1 LTPFFDFHPIIG
13 AWFRSRYAGPTDAQT
28 AGWPSIAAGRHTL
41 IAAPTG
47 SGKTLAAFL
56 ACIDRL
62 LKQSLAAQLSD
73 DVRVVYVSPL
83 RALSNDMHRNLEV
96 PLAEINQRA
105 EELGFPPLGIRVGL
119 RTSDTTASQR
129 ASLVRRPPHLL
140 VTTPESLYL
149 MLTAAKSRETLR
161 HVDTVIVDEI
171 HAMVG
176 NKRGS
181 HLSISLERL
190 ERLCGKRLQR
200 IGLSA
205 TQKPIERTAS
215 FLVGAGAEAGN
226 ATSDANSATTP
237 DSRRQTPDAHCQ
249 ILDVGHARER
259 DLQIELPRTE
269 LGVVC
274 MHEQWDEINER
285 IIELIHE
292 HRTTLIF
299 VNTRRLA
306 ERLTH
311 QLTEKLGEGHVD
323 SHHGSLS
330 SVKRLETERK
340 LKTGELKAVVAT
352 ASLELG
358 IDIGFVDLVI
368 QIGSPR
374 SIATFLQ
381 RIGRS
386 GHSLG
391 LVPKGRLF
399 ALSRDEL
406 MESLALFRAVRRGLL
421 DSVPVPEAPL
431 DILAQQIVAEVAA
444 EDWDVDE
451 LFALVR
457 RAYPYQ
463 RLSRAEFD
471 RTVEYLSE
479 GIARGAG
486 RGRAYLHHDHV
497 GKRLKARKGARL
509 AAIANGGAIPETGAY
524 RVIAEPEE
532 TAVGTV
538 DEDFAVESMRGDV
551 FLLGNTSWQI
561 LHVRGGEVRVRD
573 AHGAAPTIPFWF
585 GEAPGRS
592 LELSQ
597 EVSNFREDLESQLAD
612 PPAAERWVVAETGCS
627 AEVARQ
633 AVPYALSEKAAIG
646 LLPSCKRV
654 VFERFFDETG
664 GMQLVV
670 HAPFG
675 GAINRAW
682 GLAMRKRFCRSF
694 DFELQATADDDGFL
708 LSIGPQH
715 SFPLES
721 LFPMVTSHNARE
733 LLEQAVLRIP
743 MFQVRWRWN
752 VTRALLVLRRRGS
765 QKVPPALQRFRAE
778 DLLSAVF
785 PRLTGC
791 QEHSAGEIELPDHPL
806 ARQTMEDCL
815 HEPLDIDGFKDVLR
829 AVERGE
835 ITFVARDTREPSPF
849 ALEMLNASPYAFLD
863 GGEIQDRRARAVS
876 TPRGLSL
883 EATRDLGRLDPGAIA
898 QVVEEAQPFVRDADE
913 LHDALL
919 NRIVL
924 PADQTLPEWRAFFE
938 ELSSQR
944 RAAAITLPATDRT
957 AWIAAERLPAVQIL
971 YPDASPQPPIAAP
984 STVRH
989 DWTSVDARV
998 GMVRGLLEICG
1009 PTTAPLVSEQLAIT
1023 LGQAETALEALEGE
1037 GVVLRGRFTP
1047 SDEPSPSDAGP
1058 IEWCHRRLLA
1068 RIHRL
1073 TIDGLRK
1080 QIQPVDVRT
1089 FWRFLARHQGLLPDA
1104 RKSGVNGLFDV
1115 ITMLQGIDVPAVAWE
1130 RDLLPARV
1138 AAYQPQWLDELCL
1151 AGEIGWGRL
1160 FPPVVNGDHGRPMA
1174 AITRIAP
1181 VSLFLRSDLD
1191 WLSATR
1197 TRDEQLELL
1206 TSPARHVVEL
1216 LTSQGAM
1223 FAADLARQTQMLPA
1237 QLDEA
1242 LGELVTRGLVTADG
1256 FGGLRQLVGENR
1268 RHSRMHAKR
1277 RRAGLLRKR
1286 NTAGGAGRWSLWRP
1300 GTTNNEADRDTL
1312 VEQWAW
1318 QLLRRWGVVFRD
1330 LLAKE
1335 VGAPSWYEL
1344 SQVYR
1349 RLEARGQIR
1358 GGRFI
1363 AGVGGEQFGTGDAVQ
1378 QLRGLRDAE
1387 PHAELV
1393 VISAADPMN
1402 LTGIVT
1408 DEARTPSTAANR
1420 VAYFNGIP
1428 VAALKSR
1435 EVIWLGEV
1443 SEPTRNTILTAFGQ
1457 PSRLPTEERPAALEA
1472 EADGPDLAAQ
1482 PSDGKRRS
1490 RRTYRPPSGIPRPLI
1505 R

>member
-1 LTPFFDFHPIIG
+1 MSFFEFHPII
-13 AWFRSRYAGPTDAQT
+13 ADWFALRFTGPTEAQ
-28 AGWPSIAAGRHTL
+28 ALGWPAIVAGRHTL

-62 LKQSLAAQLSD
+62 LKESLAGRLD
-73 DVRVVYVSPL
+73 NGVRVVYVSPL

-96 PLAEINQRA
+96 PLSEIGRRA
-105 EELGFPPLGIRVGL
+105 EEMGFPPLNIRVGL
-119 RTSDTTASQR
+119 RTGDTTPSQR
-129 ASLVRRPPHLL
+129 VALVRRPPQIL

-161 HVDTVIVDEI
+161 DADTVIVDEI

-181 HLSISLERL
+181 HLALTLERL
-190 ERLCGKRLQR
+190 DSLCGKSLQR

-205 TQKPIERTAS
+205 TQKPIERTAR
-215 FLVGAGAEAGN
+215 FLIGSCGVRGPASGVENQGDRVLSGPV
-226 ATSDANSATTP
+226 SDAGL
-237 DSRRQTPDAHCQ
+237 RTPDAARVAHACE
-249 ILDVGHARER
+249 IIDVGHSRSL
-259 DLQIELPRTE
+259 DLGIELPRTE
-269 LGVVC
+269 LGAVC
-274 MHEQWDEINER
+274 MHEQWEEINDR
-285 IIELIHE
+285 LIQLIHE

-311 QLTEKLGEGHVD
+311 QLTERLGEGHVD

-330 SVKRLETERK
+330 TIKRLETERK

-358 IDIGFVDLVI
+358 IDIGYVDLVI

-391 LVPKGRLF
+391 LVPKGRLV

-406 MESLALFRAVRRGLL
+406 LESLSLFRAVRRGLL
-421 DSVPVPEAPL
+421 DSLAIPQAPL
-431 DILAQQIVAEVAA
+431 DVLAQQIVAEVTAQ
-444 EDWDVDE
+444 DWDVDD
-451 LFALVR
+451 LFALVC
-457 RAYPYQ
+457 RADPY
-463 RLSRAEFD
+463 RGLSRAEFD
-471 RTVEYLSE
+471 RTIEYLSE
-479 GIARGAG
+479 GIARSTG
-486 RGRAYLHHDHV
+486 RGRTYLHHDHV
-497 GKRLKARKGARL
+497 GRRVKARKGARL
-509 AAIANGGAIPETGAY
+509 AAIANAGAIPETGSY
-524 RVIAEPEE
+524 RVVAEPDE
-532 TAVGTV
+532 TVVGTL

-561 LHVRGGEVRVRD
+561 VHVRGGEVRVVD
-573 AHGAAPTIPFWF
+573 AHGAAPTIPFWL

-597 EVSNFREDLESQLAD
+597 EVSRLREDLEPLLSD
-612 PPAAERWVVAETGCS
+612 PPAAERWVIAETGCS
-627 AEVARQ
+627 DEAARQ
-633 AVPYALSEKAAIG
+633 AVAHAYAEKAAIG
-646 LLPSCKRV
+646 LLPSCRRV

-708 LSIGPQH
+708 LSLGPQH
-715 SFPLES
+715 SFPIES
-721 LFPMVTSHNARE
+721 LFPMVTADNVRG
-733 LLEQAVLRIP
+733 LCEQAILRIP
-743 MFQVRWRWN
+743 MFLVRWRWN
-752 VTRALLVLRRRGS
+752 VTRALLVLRHRGS

-791 QEHSAGEIELPDHPL
+791 QEHTAGEIELPDHPL

-815 HEPLDIDGFKDVLR
+815 HEPLDIDGLTNVLR
-829 AVERGE
+829 DLERGE

-849 ALEMLNASPYAFLD
+849 ALELLNANLYAFLD
-863 GGEIQDRRARAVS
+863 GGEIQERRARAVS
-876 TPRGLSL
+876 TPRSVSV
-883 EATRDLGRLDPGAIA
+883 ETIRDLGRLDAAAIE
-898 QVVEEAQPFVRDADE
+898 QVIQEAQPFVRNADE

-924 PADQTLPEWRAFFE
+924 PVDETSADWKPFFDD
-938 ELSSQR
+938 LATQR
-944 RAAAITLPATDRT
+944 RAAEIALPDGRSNQAGRT
-957 AWIAAERLPAVQIL
+957 GWIAAERLPAALAVFT
-971 YPDASPQPPIAAP
+971 DASPVPPIDAP

-989 DWTSVDARV
+989 DWTSIEARIA
-998 GMVRGLLEICG
+998 MVRGLMEICG
-1009 PTTAPLVSEQLAIT
+1009 PTTAPAVADRLSIT
-1023 LGQAETALEALEGE
+1023 LGQAEASLEALEGE

-1047 SDEPSPSDAGP
+1047 SVAGADGNAGSP

-1080 QIQPVDVRT
+1080 QIEPVDVRT
-1089 FWRFLARHQGLLPDA
+1089 FWRFLARHQGLMPA
-1104 RKSGVNGLFDV
+1104 GRKSGINGLFDV
-1115 ITMLQGIDVPAVAWE
+1115 ITMLQGIDAPAVCWE
-1130 RDLLPARV
+1130 QDLLPSRI

-1151 AGEIGWGRL
+1151 AGDIGWGRL
-1160 FPPVVNGDHGRPMA
+1160 FPPAQNADRSRPMA
-1174 AITRIAP
+1174 AITRVAP
-1181 VSLFLRSDLD
+1181 ISLFLRSDLE
-1191 WLSATR
+1191 WLAASRSSETQ
-1197 TRDEQLELL
+1197 TDLL
-1206 TSPARHVVEL
+1206 TSPARQVLEI
-1216 LTSQGAM
+1216 LTAQGAM
-1223 FAADLARQTQMLPA
+1223 FAADLARQTQMLAA
-1237 QLDEA
+1237 QIDEV

-1256 FGGLRQLVGENR
+1256 FGGLRQLIGENR
-1268 RHSRMHAKR
+1268 RLSRSQSKR
-1277 RRAGLLRKR
+1277 RRAGLVRRR
-1286 NTAGGAGRWSLWRP
+1286 NAAGGTGRWSLWRP
-1300 GTTNNEADRDTL
+1300 GTPTAEPAARDDM

-1335 VGAPSWYEL
+1335 PGAPSWYDL

-1349 RLEARGQIR
+1349 RIEARGEIR

-1363 AGVGGEQFGTGDAVQ
+1363 AGVGGEQFGTGDTVR
-1378 QLRGLRDAE
+1378 QLRALRDEAS
-1387 PHAELV
+1387 PPGELLT
-1393 VISAADPMN
+1393 ISAADPLN
-1402 LTGIVT
+1402 LAGIVT
-1408 DEARTPSTAANR
+1408 DHARIPSTAANR
-1420 VAYFNGIP
+1420 VAYRDGSP
-1428 VAALKSR
+1428 VAALKSGQ
-1435 EVIWLGEV
+1435 ISWLAEV
-1443 SEPTRNTILTAFGQ
+1443 SDDVADAVTAIFG
-1457 PSRLPTEERPAALEA
+1457 PGAV
-1472 EADGPDLAAQ
+1472 EADRTLRLVS
-1482 PSDGKRRS
+1482 PSS
-1490 RRTYRPPSGIPRPLI
+1490 AIQ
-1505 R
+1505 

>member
-1 LTPFFDFHPIIG
+1 MTPFFDFHPII
-13 AWFRSRYAGPTDAQT
+13 AEWFRSRYAGPTDAQT
-28 AGWPSIAAGRHTL
+28 VGWPSIAAGQHTL

-62 LKQSLAAQLSD
+62 LKQSLAGELTD

-83 RALSNDMHRNLEV
+83 RALSNDMHRNLDV
-96 PLAEINQRA
+96 PLVEIKRQA
-105 EELGFPPLGIRVGL
+105 EEMGYPPLDLRVGL

-129 ASLVRRPPHLL
+129 VSLVRRPPHIL

-161 HVDTVIVDEI
+161 NVDTVIVDEI

-181 HLSISLERL
+181 HLSITLERL
-190 ERLCGKRLQR
+190 EHLCGKRLQR

-205 TQKPIERTAS
+205 TQKPIERTAN
-215 FLVGAGAEAGN
+215 FLMGETRAASET
-226 ATSDANSATTP
+226 TSCS
-237 DSRRQTPDAHCQ
+237 TPDATCQ

-259 DLQIELPRTE
+259 DLQIETPRTE

-285 IIELIHE
+285 IIQLIHE

-399 ALSRDEL
+399 ALSRDEM
-406 MESLALFRAVRRGLL
+406 MECLGLFRAVKRGLL

-444 EDWDVDE
+444 EDWDVDD
-451 LFALVR
+451 LFALVC

-463 RLSRAEFD
+463 QLSRSEFD

-479 GIARGAG
+479 GIARETG

-524 RVIAEPEE
+524 RVVAEPEE

-597 EVSNFREDLESQLAD
+597 EVSNFREDLETQLAD
-612 PPAAERWVVAETGCS
+612 PPAAERWVIAETGCT

-633 AVPYALSEKAAIG
+633 AVAYAESEKAAIG

-721 LFPMVTSHNARE
+721 LFPMVTSHNLRE

-815 HEPLDIDGFKDVLR
+815 HEPLDIEGLKEVLR

-876 TPRGLSL
+876 TPRSLSV
-883 EATRDLGRLDPGAIA
+883 EATRDLGRLDAEAIT
-898 QVVEEAQPFVRDADE
+898 QVIQDAQPFVRDADE

-924 PADQTLPEWRAFFE
+924 PVDQTQPEWQSFFK
-938 ELSSQR
+938 ELASQK
-944 RAAAITLPATDRT
+944 RAAEITLPATQRQ
-957 AWIAAERLPAVQIL
+957 AWIAAERLPAVQAIF
-971 YPDASPQPPIAAP
+971 PDAVPHPPITAP

-998 GMVRGLLEICG
+998 SMVRGLLEICG
-1009 PTTAPLVSEQLAIT
+1009 PTTAPTVSEQLAIT

-1037 GVVLRGRFTP
+1037 GIVLRGRFTP
-1047 SDEPSPSDAGP
+1047 SDVPASSEAP

-1080 QIQPVDVRT
+1080 QIQPVDVAT
-1089 FWRFLARHQGLLPDA
+1089 FWRFLARHQGLTA
-1104 RKSGVNGLFDV
+1104 EAKKSGANGLFDV
-1115 ITMLQGIDVPAVAWE
+1115 IAMLQGIDAPAVAWE

-1138 AAYQPQWLDELCL
+1138 AGYQPQWLDELCL

-1160 FPPVVNGDHGRPMA
+1160 FPPIVNGDHGRPMA
-1174 AITRIAP
+1174 SITRIAP
-1181 VSLFLRSDLD
+1181 VSLYLRSDLD

-1197 TRDEQLELL
+1197 ARDGQLDVL
-1206 TSPARHVVEL
+1206 TSPAR
-1216 LTSQGAM
+1216 QIG
-1223 FAADLARQTQMLPA
+1223 
-1237 QLDEA
+1237 
-1242 LGELVTRGLVTADG
+1242 
-1256 FGGLRQLVGENR
+1256 
-1268 RHSRMHAKR
+1268 
-1277 RRAGLLRKR
+1277 RASCR
-1286 NTAGGAGRWSLWRP
+1286 
-1300 GTTNNEADRDTL
+1300 E
-1312 VEQWAW
+1312 
-1318 QLLRRWGVVFRD
+1318 
-1330 LLAKE
+1330 
-1335 VGAPSWYEL
+1335 
-1344 SQVYR
+1344 
-1349 RLEARGQIR
+1349 
-1358 GGRFI
+1358 
-1363 AGVGGEQFGTGDAVQ
+1363 
-1378 QLRGLRDAE
+1378 
-1387 PHAELV
+1387 
-1393 VISAADPMN
+1393 
-1402 LTGIVT
+1402 
-1408 DEARTPSTAANR
+1408 R
-1420 VAYFNGIP
+1420 V
-1428 VAALKSR
+1428 
-1435 EVIWLGEV
+1435 
-1443 SEPTRNTILTAFGQ
+1443 
-1457 PSRLPTEERPAALEA
+1457 
-1472 EADGPDLAAQ
+1472 
-1482 PSDGKRRS
+1482 
-1490 RRTYRPPSGIPRPLI
+1490 
-1505 R
+1505 

>member
-1 LTPFFDFHPIIG
+1 MPCFDFHPII
-13 AWFRSRYAGPTDAQT
+13 AEWFRSRFAAPTDAQVQ
-28 AGWPSIAAGRHTL
+28 GWPSIAAGRHTL

-62 LKQSLAAQLSD
+62 LVQSLAGDLSD
-73 DVRVVYVSPL
+73 EVRVVYVSPL

-96 PLAEINQRA
+96 PLFEINAQA
-105 EELGFPPLGIRVGL
+105 EKMGFPRLGIRVGL

-129 ASLVRRPPHLL
+129 VSLVRRPPHLL

-161 HVDTVIVDEI
+161 NVDTVIVDEI

-181 HLSISLERL
+181 HLSLSLERL
-190 ERLCGKRLQR
+190 EHLCGRPIQR

-205 TQKPIERTAS
+205 TQKPIERTAN
-215 FLVGAGAEAGN
+215 FLIGSASGAGCE
-226 ATSDANSATTP
+226 
-237 DSRRQTPDAHCQ
+237 

-274 MHEQWDEINER
+274 MHEQWEEINER
-285 IIELIHE
+285 LIELIHE

-311 QLTEKLGEGHVD
+311 QLTEKIGEGHVD

-358 IDIGFVDLVI
+358 IDIGYVDLVI

-374 SIATFLQ
+374 AISTFLQ

-391 LVPKGRLF
+391 LVPKGRLV

-421 DSVPVPEAPL
+421 DSVPIPEAPL

-444 EDWDVDE
+444 QDWDVEE
-451 LFALVR
+451 LFTLMR

-463 RLSRAEFD
+463 HLSRTEFD
-471 RTVEYLSE
+471 RTIEYLSE
-479 GIARGAG
+479 GIARATG

-497 GKRLKARKGARL
+497 GRRLKARKGARL
-509 AAIANGGAIPETGAY
+509 AAIANGGAIPETGTY
-524 RVIAEPEE
+524 RVVAEPDE
-532 TAVGTV
+532 TVVGTL
-538 DEDFAVESMRGDV
+538 DEDFAVESMRGDI

-573 AHGAAPTIPFWF
+573 AHGAPPTIPFWF

-592 LELSQ
+592 FELSQ
-597 EVSNFREDLESQLAD
+597 EVSNFREDLETQLSD
-612 PPAAERWVVAETGCS
+612 PPAAERWVIAETGCT
-627 AEVARQ
+627 AEAARQ
-633 AVPYALSEKAAIG
+633 AVAYAISEKVAIG
-646 LLPSCKRV
+646 LLPSCRRV

-664 GMQLVV
+664 GMQLMV

-682 GLAMRKRFCRSF
+682 GFAMRKRFCRSF

-721 LFPMVTSHNARE
+721 LFPMVTSHNVRE
-733 LLEQAVLRIP
+733 LCEQAVLRIP

-752 VTRALLVLRRRGS
+752 VTRALLVLRRKGS
-765 QKVPPALQRFRAE
+765 QKVPPALQRFRSE

-815 HEPLDIDGFKDVLR
+815 HEPLDIEGLKEALR
-829 AVERGE
+829 SVERGE

-849 ALEMLNASPYAFLD
+849 ALEMLNANAYAFLD

-876 TPRGLSL
+876 TPRSVSL
-883 EATRDLGRLDPGAIA
+883 EATRDLGRLDAGAIA
-898 QVVEEAQPFVRDADE
+898 QVVREAQPFVRDADE

-924 PADQTLPEWRAFFE
+924 PVDQTLPEWKAYFD
-938 ELSSQR
+938 ELASQR
-944 RAAAITLPATDRT
+944 RSAEITLRDGHPDRPART
-957 AWIAAERLPAVQIL
+957 AWIAAERLPAAQVVF
-971 YPDASPQPPIAAP
+971 PQAVPSPPIEAP

-998 GMVRGLLEICG
+998 AMVRGLMEICG
-1009 PTTAPLVSEQLAIT
+1009 PTTAPTVSDRLAIT

-1047 SDEPSPSDAGP
+1047 SDDSASPPAGP

-1073 TIDGLRK
+1073 TIDGLRN

-1089 FWRFLARHQGLLPDA
+1089 FWRFLARHQGLVPDA
-1104 RKSGVNGLFDV
+1104 KKSGVNGLFDV
-1115 ITMLQGIDVPAVAWE
+1115 IAMLQGIDAPAVAWE
-1130 RDLLPARV
+1130 RDLLPARIP
-1138 AAYQPQWLDELCL
+1138 AYQPQWLDELCL

-1160 FPPVVNGDHGRPMA
+1160 FPPAQNGEHGRPMA

-1197 TRDEQLELL
+1197 SREAQLELL
-1206 TSPARHVVEL
+1206 TSPARQVLEL
-1216 LTSQGAM
+1216 LTDQGAM

-1237 QLDEA
+1237 QLDGV

-1256 FGGLRQLVGENR
+1256 FGGLRQLVGEQR
-1268 RHSRMHAKR
+1268 RHSRSNAR

-1286 NTAGGAGRWSLWRP
+1286 NSAGGTGRWSLWRP
-1300 GTTNNEADRDTL
+1300 GAQAADPAAQDGL
-1312 VEQWAW
+1312 AEQWAW

-1349 RLEARGQIR
+1349 RLEARGEIR
-1358 GGRFI
+1358 GGRFV
-1363 AGVGGEQFGTGDAVQ
+1363 AGVGGEQFATADALQ
-1378 QLRGLRDAE
+1378 QLRALREKASSG
-1387 PHAELV
+1387 ELV
-1393 VISAADPMN
+1393 IISAADPTN

-1408 DEARTPSTAANR
+1408 DQPRIPSTASNR
-1420 VAYFNGIP
+1420 VAYFHGAP

-1435 EVIWLGEV
+1435 ELVWLCEV
-1443 SEPTRNTILTAFGQ
+1443 SEATADAIAAAFGQ
-1457 PSRLPTEERPAALEA
+1457 PRRFREEGVPDTAESETPATDA
-1472 EADGPDLAAQ
+1472 PAQ
-1482 PSDGKRRS
+1482 PRDARRRS
-1490 RRTYRPPSGIPRPLI
+1490 RRPHRPPSGIPRPLI